1 VRRSLGLALL
11 APVICVL
18 CSSCGKEHRVNVS
31 DFNKLVRSNSL
42 VFAVTEASCTN
53 YDGLTVEDLA
63 AIRITSARWV
73 GKLPLAPSGSE
84 KFVVFENPALELL
97 VKNSIQQTSS
107 RKTVGGE
114 WILSLKP
121 STVFVIEPL
130 GGTTNG
136 LVKRLKAQH
145 VWVSSGPV
153 ETRNAREGSEPASQT
168 Q

>member
-1 VRRSLGLALL
+1 MKALRLALL
-11 APVICVL
+11 ASVIWVL
-18 CSSCGKEHRVNVS
+18 CAACRREDRANAS
-31 DFNKLVRSNSL
+31 DLNKLVRSNSL
-42 VFAVTEASCTN
+42 VFAVTEACRTN
-53 YDGLTVEDLA
+53 YHGLTVEDLA
-63 AIRITSARWV
+63 AIRMTGARWV

-84 KFVVFENPALELL
+84 KFVVFENLALELL
-97 VKNSIQQTSS
+97 VKNSIQQSSS

-121 STVFVIEPL
+121 STLFVIEPL
-130 GGTTNG
+130 GGRTNA

-145 VWVSSGPV
+145 VWVSSRPV